1 VRFSARGRWGQCG
14 LQGAVIV
21 SLFVGCRAGSAPATN
36 DESIRHGV
44 TAAIDSLFTALDSR
58 QPERML
64 AAWAPGADVLHV
76 SDTTVTRVDTLLPV
90 LRPMWAARRK
100 FKGTWSL
107 HGLYLLGPHAAVATA
122 NVRFVPTDT
131 LGTTTATQGVWTLVL
146 VEHAGVWK
154 IVNDHRTM
162 APVPLVQSDSTAYR

>member
-1 VRFSARGRWGQCG
+1 
-14 LQGAVIV
+14 
-21 SLFVGCRAGSAPATN
+21 
-36 DESIRHGV
+36 
-44 TAAIDSLFTALDSR
+44 
-58 QPERML
+58 ML
-64 AAWAPGADVLHV
+64 AAWAPGADILHV

-162 APVPLVQSDSTAYR
+162 APVPLVPSDSTAYR